1 MNQEVE
7 KKWVFFKINKI
18 DRILAKLTINKR
30 RLKQIKSERKRG
42 NILFWLRDQMSHGTK
57 CLMDVLNRTECWLA
71 KNEHQSFLNSSKKKK
86 KKKRRRRRR
95 REEILSVA
103 FYETSITLN
112 TKARWYYKRRKLQIN
127 IPDKHRCK
135 NPQQNTSNN
144 WIQ

>member
-86 KKKRRRRRR
+86 EEEEGRKYFQWHFMRPALLLILKPDDTI
-95 REEILSVA
+95 REENYKSISLINTDAKILNKILAIIEFSST
-103 FYETSITLN
+103 F
-112 TKARWYYKRRKLQIN
+112 
-127 IPDKHRCK
+127 
-135 NPQQNTSNN
+135 
-144 WIQ
+144 